1 MTKEQEKTIGKL
13 KKLERRK
20 TMKEENFDFK
30 DFILVITIVIIFILL
45 FANFYKNLILKQ
57 EKINILRNINN
68 LTSNVTI
75 VID

>member
-1 MTKEQEKTIGKL
+1 
-13 KKLERRK
+13 
-20 TMKEENFDFK
+20 MKEENFDFK
-30 DFILVITIVIIFILL
+30 DFILIFTIVIIFILL

-68 LTSNVTI
+68 LTSNATI

>member
-1 MTKEQEKTIGKL
+1 MKKED
-13 KKLERRK
+13 
-20 TMKEENFDFK
+20 FDFK

-68 LTSNVTI
+68 LTSNATI

>member
-1 MTKEQEKTIGKL
+1 
-13 KKLERRK
+13 
-20 TMKEENFDFK
+20 MKEENFDFK

-57 EKINILRNINN
+57 EKINVIRNINN
-68 LTSNVTI
+68 ITSNATI

>member
-1 MTKEQEKTIGKL
+1 
-13 KKLERRK
+13 
-20 TMKEENFDFK
+20 MKEENFDFK
-30 DFILVITIVIIFILL
+30 DFILIMTIVIIFILL

-68 LTSNVTI
+68 LTSNATI

>member
-1 MTKEQEKTIGKL
+1 
-13 KKLERRK
+13 
-20 TMKEENFDFK
+20 MKEENFDFK
-30 DFILVITIVIIFILL
+30 DFILLLTIVIIFISL

-68 LTSNVTI
+68 ITTNSTI

>member
-1 MTKEQEKTIGKL
+1 
-13 KKLERRK
+13 
-20 TMKEENFDFK
+20 MKEENFDFK

-57 EKINILRNINN
+57 EKINAIRNINN
-68 LTSNVTI
+68 ITSNATI

>member
-1 MTKEQEKTIGKL
+1 
-13 KKLERRK
+13 
-20 TMKEENFDFK
+20 MKEENFDFK
-30 DFILVITIVIIFILL
+30 DFILIMTIVIIFILL

-75 VID
+75 VLDQTTREESLC

>member
-1 MTKEQEKTIGKL
+1 MKKED
-13 KKLERRK
+13 
-20 TMKEENFDFK
+20 FDFK

-57 EKINILRNINN
+57 EKIEILRNINN
-68 LTSNVTI
+68 ITTNATI

>member
-1 MTKEQEKTIGKL
+1 MKKED
-13 KKLERRK
+13 
-20 TMKEENFDFK
+20 FDFK
-30 DFILVITIVIIFILL
+30 DFILLLTIVIIFILL

-68 LTSNVTI
+68 LTSNATI

>member
-1 MTKEQEKTIGKL
+1 MKKED
-13 KKLERRK
+13 
-20 TMKEENFDFK
+20 FDFK
-30 DFILVITIVIIFILL
+30 DFILLLTIVIIFILL

-68 LTSNVTI
+68 ITTNSTI

>member
-1 MTKEQEKTIGKL
+1 
-13 KKLERRK
+13 
-20 TMKEENFDFK
+20 MKEENFDFK
-30 DFILVITIVIIFILL
+30 DFILLLTIVIIFILL

-68 LTSNVTI
+68 ITTNSTI

>member
-1 MTKEQEKTIGKL
+1 
-13 KKLERRK
+13 
-20 TMKEENFDFK
+20 MKEENFDFK

-57 EKINILRNINN
+57 EKINVLRNINN
-68 LTSNVTI
+68 ITTNSTI